1 MNIPL
6 PREAYIHAPQVQE
19 FYREL
24 LDRVSN
30 LPGVESADV
39 SSDFPLNS
47 YEMVSMTVEEQE
59 PAKAAPPQRICQSWL
74 LGDYFQTMGIP
85 LLQGRWLT
93 PEDGLNSQQ
102 VAVISRSAA
111 EKLWPGQS
119 PIGKR
124 IRWGVNG
131 PWNTVVG
138 VVGDVSERSLSDP
151 LIPHVYR
158 PYSQITGGFLEDD
171 PFGDMHAMNLSLRT
185 HAEPALM
192 TSAVVAQVHALD
204 PDLAI
209 ARIRTMTE
217 VISSSVAGAK
227 FNTLLLGTFASLAL
241 LLAAI
246 GIYGVLAYTV
256 AQQTHEIGIRMA
268 LGAQRGDVLRMIL
281 KRGTRPALVGVA
293 TGAIAAVFLT
303 RGMTS
308 LLYGVSAT
316 DPVTFL
322 GVAIL
327 LVLVALAACCI
338 PARRAMRADP
348 LVALRFE

>member
-1 MNIPL
+1 V
-6 PREAYIHAPQVQE
+6 HE
-19 FYREL
+19 FYKEL
-24 LDRVSN
+24 LYRVSN
-30 LPGVESADV
+30 LPGVRYADV
-39 SSDFPLNS
+39 SSDLPLNA
-47 YEMVSMTVEEQE
+47 YERVSISVEGQE
-59 PAKAAPPQRICQSWL
+59 TSKAVKPQAICQSWL
-74 LGDYFQTMGIP
+74 LGNYFQTMGIP
-85 LLQGRWLT
+85 LLQGRWFT
-93 PEDGLNSQQ
+93 PGDDLNSQQ
-102 VAVISRSAA
+102 VAVVSRAAA
-111 EKLWPGQS
+111 EQFWPGQD

-131 PWNTVVG
+131 PWQTVVG
-138 VVGDVSERSLSDP
+138 VVGDVSEGSLDER
-151 LIPHVYR
+151 LLPHVYR
-158 PYSQITGGFLEDD
+158 PYTQIFSGFLEDD
-171 PFGDMHAMNLSLRT
+171 PFGTMYAMNLSLRT
-185 HAEPALM
+185 EADPALM
-192 TSAVVAQVHALD
+192 TSAVVARIHALD

-209 ARIRTMTE
+209 AKIRTMTE
-217 VISSSVAGAK
+217 VISSSVAGPK

-281 KRGTRPALVGVA
+281 KRGTRLALAGVA
-293 TGAIAAVFLT
+293 IGAIAAVFLT

-327 LVLVALAACCI
+327 LVLVALAACCV

-348 LVALRFE
+348 MVALRFE